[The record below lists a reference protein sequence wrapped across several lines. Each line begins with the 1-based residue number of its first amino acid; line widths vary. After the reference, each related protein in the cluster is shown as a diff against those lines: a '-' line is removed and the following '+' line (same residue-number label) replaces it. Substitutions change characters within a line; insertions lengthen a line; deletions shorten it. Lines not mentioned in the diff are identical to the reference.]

1 MKGTTYGLTS
11 TKEAMKLMKLKEL
24 PQIKEERGRESNMA
38 YTLWAVSL
46 VKGTDNSGKPS
57 KLTRNGKP
65 GEIEPQSK
73 GSLG

>member
-11 TKEAMKLMKLKEL
+11 TKVAMKFMKVKEHPL
-24 PQIKEERGRESNMA
+24 IKEERGKESNMA

-46 VKGTDNSGKPS
+46 VKGTNNSGKPS

-65 GEIEPQSK
+65 GRIEPQSK
-73 GSLG
+73 GS